1 MGGDCILS
9 STVEMFVGP
18 HNTAFHEPIML
29 RIHVRGEEVS
39 KVDVV
44 FGYSHRGIEKL
55 VESNTFI
62 KSLYIISRVCGM
74 CNVVHTTCYVQA
86 VEKIEGV
93 EVPER
98 ALALRTLALEL
109 ERMHSHMISLAITAE
124 IVGLEN
130 IFASMIRDRER
141 VMHMRELLTG
151 NRIISDY
158 VWPGGVRRDVDDIT
172 REKMLK
178 LLEYLEQR
186 IREYRR
192 VYEENPLLRKRLE
205 GVGKLRPSEALDLG
219 LLGPVARASG
229 VAIDVR
235 RDEPYAW
242 YDRVEFNVVVR
253 SEGDSLARI
262 LVRLDELLES
272 INIARQVLQKLP
284 NGPINSLRAPLRRVR
299 AGEAI
304 SRTEAPRGELVYH
317 VVSRGGMRPYRVRI
331 RTPSLPNILNTTQIY
346 RGLTLADVPVVLAS
360 LDPCISC
367 IDRVIVVDERSGE
380 TRFST
385 LKRLAMK
392 RR

>member
-1 MGGDCILS
+1 MS
-9 STVEMFVGP
+9 SVVEMFVGP
-18 HNTAFHEPIML
+18 HNSVFHEPLML
-29 RIHVRGEEVS
+29 RVRVRGEEVVG
-39 KVDVV
+39 VDFVV
-44 FGYSHRGIEKL
+44 GFSHRGIEKL
-55 VESNTFI
+55 VESNTFV
-62 KSLYIISRVCGM
+62 KTLYIISRVCGM
-74 CNVVHTTCYVQA
+74 CNVVHATCYVQA
-86 VEKIEGV
+86 IERIEGV
-93 EVPER
+93 VVPER

-109 ERMHSHMISLAITAE
+109 ERMHSHMLLLAVVAE
-124 IVGLEN
+124 IVGLGSL
-130 IFASMIRDRER
+130 FASMLRDRER
-141 VMHMRELLTG
+141 VLYMRELLTG

-158 VWPGGVRRDVDDIT
+158 VWPGGVRRDVDDVV

-178 LLEYLEQR
+178 QLDYLEQR
-186 IREYRR
+186 IRWYRR
-192 VYEENPLLRKRLE
+192 AYEENQLLRKRLE
-205 GVGKLRPSEALDLG
+205 GVGRLSPSEVLDLG

-253 SEGDSLARI
+253 GEGDSLARI

-284 NGPINSLRAPLRRVR
+284 SGPINSLRVPLRRVR
-299 AGEAI
+299 AGEAV
-304 SRTEAPRGELVYH
+304 SRAEAPRGELVYH
-317 VVSRGGMRPYRVRI
+317 VVSRGGVKPYRVRI
-331 RTPSLPNILNTTQIY
+331 RTPSLPNILNTTQVY

-367 IDRVIVVDERSGE
+367 IDRVVVVDEKSGE